1 MAAGFFK
8 TAVQIQPDELPAASR
23 KRLLG
28 LANSLV
34 EDAAT

>member
-8 TAVQIQPDELPAASR
+8 TAAEIQPEDILPASR